1 MTEPDC
7 RNAPDADP
15 SGVPFTTLDP
25 ALLRTERTSLKWTR
39 YPADVLPLFVA
50 EMDFAVAPEVQQAI
64 IERVTASD
72 IGYLDGPG
80 PLAPAFA
87 EYAEAA
93 WGWTVPHEHVHL
105 ATDVATGV
113 VESLRVAWELRDQAG
128 PELARRQ
135 RIVLPTPV
143 YPGFFEML
151 EELPYDIV
159 EVPLRVAR
167 ETPTGQ
173 EFRLDLDAV
182 ARVFAD
188 GAEAFLL
195 CSPHNPHG
203 TVHTEAELAEL
214 ARLAAQH
221 GVCVIADEIHA
232 PLTHSGARFVPFAPL
247 AAAAGVLSV
256 TTTSPSK
263 GWNIAGAKCS
273 VIVAADARA
282 HAALAALPP
291 ETTTRASIL
300 GLHAGVAAFTH
311 GRAWLDRAI
320 AQIEA
325 NTAYLAELVATQ
337 LPGVRLAPAQAG
349 YLAWLDFREAGLGP
363 DPHGQILSE
372 ARVALNNGA
381 DFGLG
386 GAGHVRLNLA
396 CAPQTIRQA
405 VARIAAILPAAAPTS
420 AEVSR

>member
-15 SGVPFTTLDP
+15 SGVPFSALDP
-25 ALLRTERTSLKWTR
+25 ALLRTQRTSLKWTR

-50 EMDFAVAPEVQQAI
+50 EMDFAVAAEVQQAI
-64 IERVTASD
+64 LDRVTASD
-72 IGYLDGPG
+72 IGYLDAAG

-87 EYAEAA
+87 DYAAAA
-93 WGWTVPHEHVHL
+93 WGWDVPHDNVHL

-113 VESLRVAWELRDQAG
+113 VESLRVAWELRRQAG
-128 PELARRQ
+128 PELARPQ

-159 EVPLRVAR
+159 EVPLRATR

-173 EFRLDLDAV
+173 EFRLDLDAI
-182 ARVFAD
+182 ARAFEH

-203 TVHTEAELAEL
+203 TVHTADELTEL
-214 ARLAAQH
+214 ARLSAQH
-221 GVCVIADEIHA
+221 DVFVVADEIHA
-232 PLTHSGARFVPFAPL
+232 PLTHAGTRFVPFAPL
-247 AAAAGVLSV
+247 AADAGAISV

-282 HAALAALPP
+282 NAALALLPP

-300 GLHAGVAAFTH
+300 GLHAGVAAFTN
-311 GRAWLDRAI
+311 GRDWLDRAI
-320 AQIEA
+320 SQIEK
-325 NTAYLAELVATQ
+325 NTALLTELVATR
-337 LPGVRLAPAQAG
+337 LPGVRLAPAQSG
-349 YLAWLDFREAGLGP
+349 YLAWLDFRGAGLGP
-363 DPHGQILSE
+363 DPHARILTE

-396 CAPQTIRQA
+396 CAPETIHEA
-405 VARIAAILPAAAPTS
+405 VERIAAILPTASPTT